1 MASYISLFLSAFLA
15 ATLLP
20 AQSEALLVGTIIYS
34 PEQVLQL
41 IAIASIGN
49 TLGSLTN
56 WAIGRFLNHRYASRI
71 DVQSKTAQRAVSLY
85 KRWGWVSLLASWV
98 PIIGDPLTFVS
109 GVMKEPLWR
118 FIVIVSFAKTLRYV
132 VLGYITV
139 SSLS

>member
-1 MASYISLFLSAFLA
+1 MASYISLFISAFLA

-56 WAIGRFLNHRYASRI
+56 WAIGRFLNHRCASRI
-71 DVQSKTAQRAVSLY
+71 DVELKTVQRAVSLY

>member
-1 MASYISLFLSAFLA
+1 MASYISLFISAFLA

-71 DVQSKTAQRAVSLY
+71 DVQSKTVQRAESLY
-85 KRWGWVSLLASWV
+85 KRWGWISLLASWV

>member
-1 MASYISLFLSAFLA
+1 MASYISLFISAFLA

-41 IAIASIGN
+41 IAIASVGN
-49 TLGSLTN
+49 ILGSLTN

-71 DVQSKTAQRAVSLY
+71 DVQSKTVQRAVSLY